1 MPISKPDIMDALT
14 EVFRKVLENPSLTLQ
29 EATTAADVENWDSF
43 SHIDLIDAVERRFGV
58 KFNTREATSF
68 KSIGDLADL
77 TQKKLGE
84 GV

>member
-1 MPISKPDIMDALT
+1 MPVNKSDIMEALT
-14 EVFRKVLENPSLTLQ
+14 EVFRKVLDNPSLTLQ
-29 EATTAADVENWDSF
+29 ETTTAAEVENWDSF

-68 KSIGDLADL
+68 KSVGDLADL